1 FAGTRFRGDARPDVK
16 RETKHF
22 SPAHFVLACVQ
33 PHPDL
38 KPQRA
43 HCLADCGRATDPGR
57 RRVECREQSVPRRH
71 DLFSAQ
77 RLQLSTDGGVVVI
90 HHLCPTRIAQPRGFF
105 GGPDDIDKQDCGER
119 LFELGTTIGRSAPDR
134 NISRQRFIAMAA
146 SPRDCVFYI
155 VFGTLQRAATN
166 SFLLWNRPVNLT
178 LISHTMN
185 LNGAPLQENRRANP
199 IGNNVPNRKLRMI
212 RVLIRVRDTSTPTW
226 CDRPVEGP
234 ACRPTLIPCRSTINS
249 RSLRR

>member
-1 FAGTRFRGDARPDVK
+1 T
-16 RETKHF
+16 
-22 SPAHFVLACVQ
+22 
-33 PHPDL
+33 
-38 KPQRA
+38 
-43 HCLADCGRATDPGR
+43 
-57 RRVECREQSVPRRH
+57 
-71 DLFSAQ
+71 
-77 RLQLSTDGGVVVI
+77 
-90 HHLCPTRIAQPRGFF
+90 QPRGFF

-178 LISHTMN
+178 LISHAMN

-199 IGNNVPNRKLRMI
+199 GEPTMPLKCIRRRLTDGLRCEG
-212 RVLIRVRDTSTPTW
+212 TW
-226 CDRPVEGP
+226 ACACGAIEGP
-234 ACRPTLIPCRSTINS
+234 FWLTRARM
-249 RSLRR
+249 

>member
-1 FAGTRFRGDARPDVK
+1 MIDPVQAPPLRHAFELMNASILEANSRLRHQILDRARDQDFAGTRFRGDARPDVK

-22 SPAHFVLACVQ
+22 SPAHFVFACVQ

-105 GGPDDIDKQDCGER
+105 GGPDDIDKQDCG
-119 LFELGTTIGRSAPDR
+119 
-134 NISRQRFIAMAA
+134 
-146 SPRDCVFYI
+146 
-155 VFGTLQRAATN
+155 
-166 SFLLWNRPVNLT
+166 
-178 LISHTMN
+178 
-185 LNGAPLQENRRANP
+185 
-199 IGNNVPNRKLRMI
+199 
-212 RVLIRVRDTSTPTW
+212 
-226 CDRPVEGP
+226 
-234 ACRPTLIPCRSTINS
+234 
-249 RSLRR
+249 